1 MAAGIIGIFMTLD
14 NIATLLFQPAI
25 GAWSARSSFFL
36 P

>member
-1 MAAGIIGIFMTLD
+1 MAAGIVGFFMTLD
-14 NIATLLFQPAI
+14 NVAAILTQPAV